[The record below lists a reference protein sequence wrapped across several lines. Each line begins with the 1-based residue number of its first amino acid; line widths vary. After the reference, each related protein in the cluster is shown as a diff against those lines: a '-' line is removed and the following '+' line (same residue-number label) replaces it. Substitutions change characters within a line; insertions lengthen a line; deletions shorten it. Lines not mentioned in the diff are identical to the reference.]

1 MAKNREDGV
10 FMLKKI
16 TTIVIVLIL
25 VLVFAVG
32 TAMAAT
38 GDTVVVLGADNTEE
52 QINTVY
58 GQFGIARGSVPEL
71 TVTNAEERQYLSG
84 VVPDEKIGNVA
95 LSCVY
100 IEKRDVEGVDIN
112 INNITWVTEE
122 MYRSALATAGVKN
135 ANVTVGAYKPVTGT
149 GALTGIYK
157 AYETVTGETL
167 NEDAKNVAVEE
178 LVVTGELQEVLGD
191 VSSDIIND
199 IKARLAE
206 TKGMTD
212 DQIRQFI
219 RDTAAEYDV
228 VLDEEQV
235 EKILQLVKKINE
247 LNLDPDT
254 FVKLAQAS
262 ESVQGFF
269 TKVGEFFKGIGDF
282 FANLFGVN

>member
-1 MAKNREDGV
+1 
-10 FMLKKI
+10 MLKKI
-16 TTIVIVLIL
+16 TTIILIL
-25 VLVFAVG
+25 VLTLTFAVG
-32 TAMAAT
+32 TALAAT
-38 GDTVVVLGADNTEE
+38 GDSVVVLGADNTED

-58 GQFGIARGSVPEL
+58 GQFGIARGSVPEQ
-71 TVTNAEERQYLSG
+71 TVTNAEERQYLAG

-100 IEKRDVEGVDIN
+100 IEKRDTEGIDIK

-122 MYRSALATAGVKN
+122 MYRSALATAGITS

-157 AYETVTGETL
+157 AYETMTGESL
-167 NEDAKNVAVEE
+167 DEAAKSVAVEE
-178 LVVTGELQEVLGD
+178 LVVTGELQEILGD

-212 DQIRQFI
+212 DEIRQFI

-228 VLDEEQV
+228 VLDDEQV
-235 EKILQLVKKINE
+235 EKILELVKKINE
-247 LNLDPDT
+247 LGLDPDT
-254 FVKLAQAS
+254 FVKLAEAS
-262 ESVQGFF
+262 ESVQTFF